1 MSDLAQGYL
10 VAGQAAKAST
20 DAKAADT
27 KMAADAT
34 KHAEGK
40 CGADGKAAKASVV
53 PTRARQV
60 QPVPRPRPATRS
72 RPKASVA
79 KASAVAS
86 TDVGARLVHPQSP
99 LRAAAAGLGLRRAL
113 LQDLRDAP
121 AGDFDFL
128 ECAPENWIHVGG
140 PAGDALAEL
149 AQRHPLSCH
158 GLSLSLGGSAPL
170 DTQLL
175 EQVGQFL
182 ETHQVPLYSEHL
194 SYCSDDGHLYDLLP
208 IPFTDEAVR
217 HTAARIRRVQELLGR
232 RIAVENVSYY
242 LAPEPA
248 MDELAFTNA
257 VLAEADCDLLLDVNN
272 VYVNACNHG
281 YDADAFIAGLPRS
294 ASSACTWPGTWT
306 RHRT

>member
-1 MSDLAQGYL
+1 
-10 VAGQAAKAST
+10 
-20 DAKAADT
+20 
-27 KMAADAT
+27 
-34 KHAEGK
+34 
-40 CGADGKAAKASVV
+40 
-53 PTRARQV
+53 
-60 QPVPRPRPATRS
+60 
-72 RPKASVA
+72 VA

-128 ECAPENWIHVGG
+128 ECAPENWIRVGG

-175 EQVGQFL
+175 EQVRQFL
-182 ETHQVPLYSEHL
+182 ETHRVPLYSEHL

-257 VLAEADCDLLLDVNN
+257 VLA
-272 VYVNACNHG
+272 CNHG
-281 YDADAFIAGLPRS
+281 YDADAFIAGLPAQRIVCLHVAGHLDEAPDLKIDTHGS
-294 ASSACTWPGTWT
+294 AVIDPVWELLA
-306 RHRT
+306 RTYARIGPRPTLLERDFNFPPYAELRGELQTIRRLQAAHAGAAYG

>member
-1 MSDLAQGYL
+1 M
-10 VAGQAAKAST
+10 
-20 DAKAADT
+20 
-27 KMAADAT
+27 
-34 KHAEGK
+34 
-40 CGADGKAAKASVV
+40 
-53 PTRARQV
+53 
-60 QPVPRPRPATRS
+60 
-72 RPKASVA
+72 
-79 KASAVAS
+79 AS
-86 TDVGARLVHPQSP
+86 TDVRSGVVRPRSP
-99 LRAAAAGLGLRRAL
+99 LPAAAVGLGLRRGL

-158 GLSLSLGGSAPL
+158 GLSLSLGGTAPL

-175 EQVGQFL
+175 EQIGRFL
-182 ETHQVPLYSEHL
+182 DRYRVPLYSEHL
-194 SYCSDDGHLYDLLP
+194 SYCSDEGHLYDLLP

-217 HTAARIRRVQELLGR
+217 HTAARIARVQDLLGR

-281 YDADAFIAGLPRS
+281 YDADAFIAGLPAARIVCLHV
-294 ASSACTWPGTWT
+294 AG
-306 RHRT
+306 HRDEAEDLKIDTHGSPVIDPVWALLERTYARFGPRPTLLERDFNFPPYAELQGELRTIRRLQALRREAEHA

>member
-1 MSDLAQGYL
+1 M
-10 VAGQAAKAST
+10 
-20 DAKAADT
+20 
-27 KMAADAT
+27 
-34 KHAEGK
+34 
-40 CGADGKAAKASVV
+40 
-53 PTRARQV
+53 
-60 QPVPRPRPATRS
+60 
-72 RPKASVA
+72 A

-217 HTAARIRRVQELLGR
+217 HTAARIHRVQELLGR

-281 YDADAFIAGLPRS
+281 YDADAFIAGLPAQRIVCLHVAGHLDEAPDLKIDTHGS
-294 ASSACTWPGTWT
+294 AVIDPVWELLA
-306 RHRT
+306 RTYARIGPRPTLLERDFNFPPYAELRGELQTIRRLQATHAGAAHG